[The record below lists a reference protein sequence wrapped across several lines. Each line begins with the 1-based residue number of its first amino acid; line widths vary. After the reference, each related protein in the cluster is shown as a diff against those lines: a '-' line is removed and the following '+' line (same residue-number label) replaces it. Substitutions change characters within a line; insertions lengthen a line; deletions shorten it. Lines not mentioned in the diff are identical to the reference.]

1 MQPTAALLGV
11 VTVTITFDYLGTL
24 TLGADLLRLYIREV

>member
-1 MQPTAALLGV
+1 V

-24 TLGADLLRLYIREV
+24 TLGADLLRLCISEV